1 MNIMKKLINP
11 ACFKLMFPV
20 FLAKTPK
27 SNANITPINNRKLT
41 KNIIQFDIVIKIISQ
56 IY

>member
-1 MNIMKKLINP
+1 MNIIKKLMNP
-11 ACFKLMFPV
+11 ACFKLIFPV

-27 SNANITPINNRKLT
+27 SNANISPINNKKLI
-41 KNIIQFDIVIKIISQ
+41 KNIISFDIVTKFISQ

>member
-1 MNIMKKLINP
+1 MNIIKKLIKP

-20 FLAKTPK
+20 FLAKIPK

-41 KNIIQFDIVIKIISQ
+41 KNIISFDIIVKIISQ

>member
-1 MNIMKKLINP
+1 MKKLIIP

-27 SNANITPINNRKLT
+27 SSANISPINNKKLI
-41 KNIIQFDIVIKIISQ
+41 KNIISFGIVVKFISQ

>member
-1 MNIMKKLINP
+1 MKKLINP

-27 SNANITPINNRKLT
+27 SNANIKPINNKKLT
-41 KNIIQFDIVIKIISQ
+41 KNIISFDIITKFISQ

>member
-1 MNIMKKLINP
+1 MKKLIIP
-11 ACFKLMFPV
+11 ACFMLMLPV

-27 SNANITPINNRKLT
+27 SSANISPINNKKLI
-41 KNIIQFDIVIKIISQ
+41 KNIISFDIVVKFISQ